1 LERLSSV
8 TIRPRV
14 LSKNLWSQL
23 VANTHS
29 FRWSASV

>member
-1 LERLSSV
+1 LERLSIV

-14 LSKNLWSQL
+14 LSKNLSSHF
-23 VANTHS
+23 VANSHS